1 MGESQYVDD
10 VKLGKIIDKS
20 GFKIGYLAESLGLS
34 REGFLKKR
42 KGEVPFRKLEINELS
57 SILGL
62 SDEERNEI
70 FLQ

>member
-10 VKLGKIIDKS
+10 VKLGEIIDKS